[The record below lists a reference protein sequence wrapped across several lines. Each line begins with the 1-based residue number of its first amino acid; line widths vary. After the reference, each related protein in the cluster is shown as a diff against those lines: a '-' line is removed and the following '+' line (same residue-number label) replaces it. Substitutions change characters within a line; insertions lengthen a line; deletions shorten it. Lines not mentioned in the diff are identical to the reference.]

1 MVKDLAELQAEAAK
15 WSERAIAELKTQME
29 KFMREHDATPEKV
42 AEILG
47 WKVKKVNAILEGVG
61 DLRITDLATLLVA
74 TNQVLCVMPTK
85 ETPISYGSIPDEP
98 EVDEEE
104 LDDEEEDWDDET
116 PEWDD
121 DDDDFED
128 DEEED
133 CDKEEPRKEC
143 CKGKGF
149 GVIGINISEN
159 PEAAKLI
166 ENIGK
171 VLKES
176 GLADV
181 LGKILGKQ

>member
-47 WKVKKVNAILEGVG
+47 WKVKKVNAILEGIG

-74 TNQVLCVMPTK
+74 TNQVLCVMPAK
-85 ETPISYGSIPDEP
+85 ETPVSYGSIPDEP
-98 EVDEEE
+98 EVDEE
-104 LDDEEEDWDDET
+104 DDDWDDET

-121 DDDDFED
+121 DDDFED
-128 DEEED
+128 DEEEED
-133 CDKEEPRKEC
+133 CDKEELRKGC

>member
-1 MVKDLAELQAEAAK
+1 MVKDLAELQVEAAK
-15 WSERAIAELKTQME
+15 WSEKAIAELKTQME

-47 WKVKKVNAILEGVG
+47 WKVKKVNAILEGIG

-74 TNQVLCVMPTK
+74 TNQVLCVMPAK
-85 ETPISYGSIPDEP
+85 ETPVSYGSIPDVP

-104 LDDEEEDWDDET
+104 DDV

-121 DDDDFED
+121 DEEDDDD
-128 DEEED
+128 DTPEWDNDEKEEE
-133 CDKEEPRKEC
+133 EEEQPRKEC

-149 GVIGINISEN
+149 GLIGINISDN

-166 ENIGK
+166 EGISK

-181 LGKILGKQ
+181 LGKMLGKQ